1 MEKIIPIWRF
11 HFQFFVE
18 RKGLWGYVDGSAIP
32 PDASKAKDEAA
43 KAAVTQAAAQWRV
56 NNARV
61 VSWILGSVN
70 TNIGIPMRG
79 LHTTK
84 EMWDYLEK
92 VYQQSNLARKFQ
104 IEYDMFSY
112 EQGEKTIQEFYAG
125 FMDLWAEY
133 EFASIGNM
141 TTACIQSLKTIYDEM
156 KVMQFL
162 MKLRSDYDITRG

>member
-1 MEKIIPIWRF
+1 M
-11 HFQFFVE
+11 
-18 RKGLWGYVDGSAIP
+18 
-32 PDASKAKDEAA
+32 
-43 KAAVTQAAAQWRV
+43 TQAAAQWRV

-79 LHTTK
+79 LHTAK
-84 EMWDYLEK
+84 QMWDYHEK

-104 IEYDMFSY
+104 IEYDMFRY